1 MKKAI
6 SILGPTHCGK
16 TELAIE
22 ISKHFPTKI
31 ISVDSV
37 QVYKGANI
45 GSSKPNQKILDS
57 IHHGLIDNLDPE
69 DDFSVKDFLNEI
81 SNEFCDCKEDLLF
94 VGGTMMYF
102 YSLFN
107 GISKLPEK
115 NIQFREKLE
124 EEAKNKG
131 WKYMHERLEVID
143 PNAARSIKDSDSQ
156 RILRALEVNHLSKN
170 TFSKLKTMK
179 EKSVIEDYQK
189 FTFAIIPKNKKT
201 FKNQL
206 NERFRKMLE
215 LGLIEETKTI
225 LERTSGKR
233 IKVLET
239 VGYKQVVDFLKD
251 KISFEEMIELAT
263 NATYQ
268 LAKRQMTWLKKFDL
282 DETFFSDDDDKVMKI
297 LSIIK
302 N

>member
-22 ISKHFPTKI
+22 INKHFPTKI

-57 IHHGLIDNLDPE
+57 IHHGLIDYLDPE

-124 EEAKNKG
+124 KEAKNKG
-131 WKYMHERLEVID
+131 WKYMHERLGAID
-143 PNAARSIKDSDSQ
+143 PDAARSINDSDSQ

-170 TFSKLKTMK
+170 TFSKLKTIK

-206 NERFRKMLE
+206 KKRFRKMLE

-268 LAKRQMTWLKKFDL
+268 LAKRQITWLKKFDL

>member
-22 ISKHFPTKI
+22 INKHFPTKI

-57 IHHGLIDNLDPE
+57 IHHGLIDYLDPE

-81 SNEFCDCKEDLLF
+81 SNEFCNCKEDLLF

-124 EEAKNKG
+124 EEAKKKG

-143 PNAARSIKDSDSQ
+143 SDAARLIKDSDSQ

-179 EKSVIEDYQK
+179 EKSVIKDYQK

-206 NERFRKMLE
+206 KERFRKMLE

-239 VGYKQVVDFLKD
+239 VGYKQVADFLNE

-268 LAKRQMTWLKKFDL
+268 LAKRQITWLKKFDL

>member
-6 SILGPTHCGK
+6 SILGPTHSGK

-22 ISKHFPTKI
+22 IHKQFPSKI

-37 QVYKGANI
+37 QIYKGANI
-45 GSSKPNQKILDS
+45 GSSKPEQEILDN
-57 IHHGLIDNLDPE
+57 IHHALINTLDLE

-81 SNEFCDCKEDLLF
+81 SNESKDCKEDLIF

-102 YSLFN
+102 YSLLN

-115 NIQFREKLE
+115 DIELRKKIEN
-124 EEAKNKG
+124 EAENKG
-131 WKYMHERLEVID
+131 WKSMHERLKKID
-143 PNAARSIKDSDSQ
+143 PDAAKTIKDSDSQ
-156 RILRALEVNHLSKN
+156 RILRALEVNFLSRIN
-170 TFSKLKTMK
+170 FSKLKKLK

-189 FTFAIIPKNKKT
+189 FSFAIVPRCKKT
-201 FKNQL
+201 FKKQL
-206 NERFRKMLE
+206 NERFKKMLE
-215 LGLIEETKTI
+215 LGLVEETKT
-225 LERTSGKR
+225 LMELSSESR

-239 VGYKQVVDFLKD
+239 VGYKQVVDFIKN
-251 KISFEEMIELAT
+251 KISYEEMIELAT

-268 LAKRQMTWLKKFDL
+268 LAKRQITWLKKFNL
-282 DETFFSDDDDKVMKI
+282 DKTFFSDEDDKVMKI

>member
-6 SILGPTHCGK
+6 SILGPTHSGK

-22 ISKHFPTKI
+22 INKQFPSKI

-37 QVYKGANI
+37 QIYKGANI
-45 GSSKPNQKILDS
+45 GSSKPDQEILDS
-57 IHHGLIDNLDPE
+57 IHHALINTLDLE

-81 SNEFCDCKEDLLF
+81 SNESKDCKKDLIF

-115 NIQFREKLE
+115 DIKFRKKIEN
-124 EEAKNKG
+124 EAKNKG
-131 WKYMHERLEVID
+131 WKSMHEKLKKID
-143 PNAARSIKDSDSQ
+143 PDVAKTIKDSDSQ
-156 RILRALEVNHLSKN
+156 RILRALEVNFLSRI
-170 TFSKLKTMK
+170 TFTKLKKLK
-179 EKSVIEDYQK
+179 EKSVIENYQK
-189 FTFAIIPKNKKT
+189 FSFAIIPRCKKT
-201 FKNQL
+201 FKKQL
-206 NERFRKMLE
+206 NERFKKMLE
-215 LGLIEETKTI
+215 LGLVEETKNI
-225 LERTSGKR
+225 MEHSSKSR

-239 VGYKQVVDFLKD
+239 VGYKQVVDFVKD
-251 KISFEEMIELAT
+251 KISYEEMIELAT

-268 LAKRQMTWLKKFDL
+268 LAKRQITWLKKFNL
-282 DETFFSDDDDKVMKI
+282 DKTFFSDEDDKVMKI

>member
-22 ISKHFPTKI
+22 INKYLPTKI

-37 QVYKGANI
+37 QIYKDANI
-45 GSSKPNQKILDS
+45 GSNKPDQKILS
-57 IHHGLIDNLDPE
+57 NIHHGLINTLDLE

-81 SNEFCDCKEDLLF
+81 SNELYHSKEDLLF

-107 GISKLPEK
+107 GLSKLPEK
-115 NIQFREKLE
+115 NIQFREKIE
-124 EEAKNKG
+124 EEAKNIG
-131 WKYMHERLEVID
+131 WKLMHERLEVID
-143 PNAARSIKDSDSQ
+143 PDAAKMIQDTDSQ
-156 RILRALEVNHLSKN
+156 RILRALEVNHLSKI
-170 TFSKLKTMK
+170 TFSKLKRFK

-189 FTFAIIPKNKKT
+189 FSFAIIPRCKKT

-206 NERFRKMLE
+206 RDRFKKMLE

-225 LERTSGKR
+225 LERGSGKR

-268 LAKRQMTWLKKFDL
+268 LAKRQITWLKKFNL
-282 DETFFSDDDDKVMKI
+282 HETFFSDEDDKVMKI

>member
-22 ISKHFPTKI
+22 INKHFPTKI

-57 IHHGLIDNLDPE
+57 VHHGLIDYLDLE

-124 EEAKNKG
+124 KEAKNKG
-131 WKYMHERLEVID
+131 WKYMHERLGAID
-143 PNAARSIKDSDSQ
+143 PDAARSINESDSQ

-215 LGLIEETKTI
+215 LGLIEETKNI

>member
-22 ISKHFPTKI
+22 INKNFPSKI

-37 QVYKGANI
+37 QIYKGANI
-45 GSSKPNQKILDS
+45 GSSKPDQEILNKA
-57 IHHGLIDNLDPE
+57 HHALVNIIDLE

-81 SNEFCDCKEDLLF
+81 SYELEGSKEDLVF

-115 NIQFREKLE
+115 NIQLRKKIED
-124 EEAKNKG
+124 EAENKG
-131 WKYMHERLEVID
+131 WKSLHERLKKID
-143 PNAARSIKDSDSQ
+143 PKAAKTIRDTDSQ
-156 RILRALEVNHLSKN
+156 RILRALEVNLLSKI
-170 TFSKLKTMK
+170 TFSKLKSFK
-179 EKSVIEDYQK
+179 EKSVIDDYQK
-189 FTFAIIPKNKKT
+189 FSFAIVPRCKKT
-201 FKNQL
+201 FKNEL
-206 NERFRKMLE
+206 KERFGKMLE
-215 LGLIEETKTI
+215 SGLVEETKTI
-225 LERTSGKR
+225 LELSSEQK

-239 VGYKQVVDFLKD
+239 VGYKQVVDFIKD
-251 KISFEEMIELAT
+251 KISYEEMIELAT

-268 LAKRQMTWLKKFDL
+268 LAKRQITWLKKFNL
-282 DETFFSDDDDKVMKI
+282 DKTFFSDEDDKVMKI

>member
-22 ISKHFPTKI
+22 INKNFPSKI

-37 QVYKGANI
+37 QIYKGANI
-45 GSSKPNQKILDS
+45 GSSKPDQEILNKV
-57 IHHGLIDNLDPE
+57 HHALINIIDLEN
-69 DDFSVKDFLNEI
+69 DFSVKDFLNEI
-81 SNEFCDCKEDLLF
+81 SYELEGSKDDLVF

-115 NIQFREKLE
+115 NIQLRKKIED
-124 EEAKNKG
+124 EAENKG
-131 WKYMHERLEVID
+131 WKSLHERLKKID
-143 PNAARSIKDSDSQ
+143 PKAAKTIRDTDSQ
-156 RILRALEVNHLSKN
+156 RILRALEVNLLSKI
-170 TFSKLKTMK
+170 TFSKLKSFK
-179 EKSVIEDYQK
+179 EKSVIDDYQK
-189 FTFAIIPKNKKT
+189 FSFAIVPRCKKT
-201 FKNQL
+201 FKNEL
-206 NERFRKMLE
+206 KERFGKMLE
-215 LGLIEETKTI
+215 SGLIEETKTI
-225 LERTSGKR
+225 LELSSEQK

-239 VGYKQVVDFLKD
+239 VGYKQVVDFIKD
-251 KISFEEMIELAT
+251 KISYEEMIELAT

-268 LAKRQMTWLKKFDL
+268 LAKRQITWLKKFNL
-282 DETFFSDDDDKVMKI
+282 DKTFFSDEDDKVMKI

>member
-16 TELAIE
+16 TELALE
-22 ISKHFPTKI
+22 INKQFASKI

-37 QVYKGANI
+37 QLYKDANI
-45 GSSKPNQKILDS
+45 GSSKPDQEILEKVHHSLVNILD
-57 IHHGLIDNLDPE
+57 LE
-69 DDFSVKDFLNEI
+69 EDFSVKDFLNKISYELFD
-81 SNEFCDCKEDLLF
+81 SNEDLIF

-115 NIQFREKLE
+115 NIKFREKIA

-131 WKYMHERLEVID
+131 WKILHKKLEEID
-143 PNAARSIKDSDSQ
+143 PDAAKMINDTDSQ
-156 RILRALEVNHLSKN
+156 RILRALEVNYLSKSS
-170 TFSKLKTMK
+170 FSKLKSLK
-179 EKSVIEDYQK
+179 EKSIIEDYQK
-189 FTFAIIPKNKKT
+189 FSFAIIPRCKKA
-201 FKNQL
+201 FKNEL
-206 NERFRKMLE
+206 KERFRKMLE
-215 LGLIEETKTI
+215 LGLIEETKDI
-225 LERTSGKR
+225 LERSSGKK
-233 IKVLET
+233 IKVLNS
-239 VGYKQVVDFLKD
+239 VGYKQVVDYISG
-251 KISFEEMIELAT
+251 KISYEEMIELAT

-268 LAKRQMTWLKKFDL
+268 LAKRQITWLKKFKL
-282 DETFFSDDDDKVMKI
+282 DKTLFSDEDDKVMKI

>member
-22 ISKHFPTKI
+22 INKHFPTKI

-37 QVYKGANI
+37 QVYKGVNI

-57 IHHGLIDNLDPE
+57 IHHGLIDYLDPE

-131 WKYMHERLEVID
+131 WKYMHERLELID
-143 PNAARSIKDSDSQ
+143 PDTARLIKDSDSQ
-156 RILRALEVNHLSKN
+156 RILRALEVNHFSKN
-170 TFSKLKTMK
+170 TFSTLKTMK

-189 FTFAIIPKNKKT
+189 FTFAVIPKNKKT

-206 NERFRKMLE
+206 KERFRKMLE

-225 LERTSGKR
+225 LERTGEKR

-268 LAKRQMTWLKKFDL
+268 LAKRQITWLKKFDL

>member
-22 ISKHFPTKI
+22 INKHFPTKI

-57 IHHGLIDNLDPE
+57 VHHGLIDYLDPE

-143 PNAARSIKDSDSQ
+143 PDAARLIKDSDSQ

-206 NERFRKMLE
+206 KERFRKMLE

-268 LAKRQMTWLKKFDL
+268 LAKRQITWLKKFDL

>member
-22 ISKHFPTKI
+22 INKHFPTKI

-57 IHHGLIDNLDPE
+57 IHHGLIDYLDPE

-81 SNEFCDCKEDLLF
+81 SNEFCDRKEDLLF

-131 WKYMHERLEVID
+131 WKYMHERLEEID
-143 PNAARSIKDSDSQ
+143 PDAARLIKDSDSQ

-170 TFSKLKTMK
+170 TFSRLKSMK

-206 NERFRKMLE
+206 KKRFRKMLE

-225 LERTSGKR
+225 LEHTSGKR

-268 LAKRQMTWLKKFDL
+268 LAKRQITWLKKFDL

>member
-22 ISKHFPTKI
+22 INKNFPSKI

-37 QVYKGANI
+37 QIYKGANI
-45 GSSKPNQKILDS
+45 GSSKPEQEVLDKTHHALINILD
-57 IHHGLIDNLDPE
+57 LE
-69 DDFSVKDFLNEI
+69 DDFSVKDFLNEV
-81 SNEFCDCKEDLLF
+81 SHELNECMEDLMF

-102 YSLFN
+102 HSLFN

-115 NIQFREKLE
+115 SIKLRKKIEDEAKVEGWKSMHEKL
-124 EEAKNKG
+124 KK
-131 WKYMHERLEVID
+131 ID
-143 PNAARSIKDSDSQ
+143 PDAAKIIRDSDSQ
-156 RILRALEVNHLSKN
+156 RILRALEVNLLSKV
-170 TFSKLKTMK
+170 TFSELKSFK

-189 FTFAIIPKNKKT
+189 FSFAIVPRCKET

-206 NERFRKMLE
+206 KERFTKMLE
-215 LGLIEETKTI
+215 LGLVEETNAI
-225 LERTSGKR
+225 LELSSEKK
-233 IKVLET
+233 IKILET
-239 VGYKQVVDFLKD
+239 AGYKQVVEFIKN
-251 KISFEEMIELAT
+251 KISYEEMIELAT

-268 LAKRQMTWLKKFDL
+268 LAKRQITWLKKFNL
-282 DETFFSDDDDKVMKI
+282 DKTFFSDEDDKVMKI

>member
-22 ISKHFPTKI
+22 INKHFPSKI

-37 QVYKGANI
+37 QIYKGANI
-45 GSSKPNQKILDS
+45 GSSKPDQEILDKTY
-57 IHHGLIDNLDPE
+57 HALINTLNLE
-69 DDFSVKDFLNEI
+69 DDFSVKDFLNEV
-81 SNEFCDCKEDLLF
+81 SYELNGYREDLIF

-102 YSLFN
+102 HSLFN

-115 NIQFREKLE
+115 SIKLRKKIEDEAKVEGWKSMHEKL
-124 EEAKNKG
+124 KK
-131 WKYMHERLEVID
+131 ID
-143 PNAARSIKDSDSQ
+143 PDAAKIIRDSDSQ
-156 RILRALEVNHLSKN
+156 RILRALEVNLLSKV
-170 TFSKLKTMK
+170 TFSELKSFK
-179 EKSVIEDYQK
+179 EKSVIDDYQK
-189 FTFAIIPKNKKT
+189 FSFAIVPRCKET

-206 NERFRKMLE
+206 KERFTKMLE
-215 LGLIEETKTI
+215 LGLVEETNTI
-225 LERTSGKR
+225 LELSSEKK
-233 IKVLET
+233 IKILET
-239 VGYKQVVDFLKD
+239 VGYKQVVEFIKN
-251 KISFEEMIELAT
+251 KISYEEMIELAT

-268 LAKRQMTWLKKFDL
+268 LAKRQITWLNKFNL
-282 DETFFSDDDDKVMKI
+282 DKTFFSDEDDKVMKI

>member
-22 ISKHFPTKI
+22 INKLFPSKI

-37 QVYKGANI
+37 QVYRGANI
-45 GSSKPNQKILDS
+45 GSSKPVQEILDET
-57 IHHGLIDNLDPE
+57 HHVLINTLDLE

-81 SNEFCDCKEDLLF
+81 TFELKGRMENLLF

-115 NIQFREKLE
+115 NFELRKKIEDK
-124 EEAKNKG
+124 AKNEG
-131 WKYMHERLEVID
+131 WKSMHERLDKID
-143 PNAARSIKDSDSQ
+143 PDAAKMIRDTDSQ
-156 RILRALEVNHLSKN
+156 RILRALEVNLLSKI
-170 TFSKLKTMK
+170 TFSKLKNFK
-179 EKSVIEDYQK
+179 EKSVIDDYQK
-189 FTFAIIPKNKKT
+189 FTFAIVPRCKKT

-206 NERFRKMLE
+206 KERFAKMLE

-225 LERTSGKR
+225 LELSSEKKV
-233 IKVLET
+233 KVLET
-239 VGYKQVVDFLKD
+239 VGYKQVVDFIKD
-251 KISFEEMIELAT
+251 RISYEEMIELAT

-268 LAKRQMTWLKKFDL
+268 LAKRQITWLKKFNL
-282 DETFFSDDDDKVMKI
+282 DRTFFSDEDDKVMKI

>member
-22 ISKHFPTKI
+22 INKHFPTKI

-57 IHHGLIDNLDPE
+57 VHHGLIDHLDLE

-143 PNAARSIKDSDSQ
+143 PDAARLIKDSDSQ

-206 NERFRKMLE
+206 KERFRKMLE

-268 LAKRQMTWLKKFDL
+268 LAKRQITWLKKFDL

>member
-6 SILGPTHCGK
+6 SILGPTHSGK

-22 ISKHFPTKI
+22 INKQFPSKI

-37 QVYKGANI
+37 QIYKGANI
-45 GSSKPNQKILDS
+45 GSSKPGQEILDS
-57 IHHGLIDNLDPE
+57 FHHALINTLNLE
-69 DDFSVKDFLNEI
+69 DEFSVKDFLNEI
-81 SNEFCDCKEDLLF
+81 SKESKGFEKDLIF

-115 NIQFREKLE
+115 DTKLRKKIEK
-124 EEAKNKG
+124 EAKNKG
-131 WKYMHERLEVID
+131 WKSMHERLKKID
-143 PNAARSIKDSDSQ
+143 PDAANAIKDTDSQ
-156 RILRALEVNHLSKN
+156 RILRALEVNFLSRI
-170 TFSKLKTMK
+170 TFSKLKKLK
-179 EKSVIEDYQK
+179 ERSVIEDYQK
-189 FTFAIIPKNKKT
+189 FSFAIVPRCKKT
-201 FKNQL
+201 FKNQI
-206 NERFRKMLE
+206 NERFKKMLE
-215 LGLIEETKTI
+215 LGLVEETKT
-225 LERTSGKR
+225 LMERSSESR

-239 VGYKQVVDFLKD
+239 VGYKQVVDFIKN
-251 KISFEEMIELAT
+251 KISHEEMIELAT

-268 LAKRQMTWLKKFDL
+268 LAKRQITWLKKFNL
-282 DETFFSDDDDKVMKI
+282 DKTFFSDEDDKVMKI

>member
-22 ISKHFPTKI
+22 INKHFPTKI

-57 IHHGLIDNLDPE
+57 VHHGLIDYLDLE

-124 EEAKNKG
+124 EEARNKG

-143 PNAARSIKDSDSQ
+143 PDAARLIKDSDSQ

-206 NERFRKMLE
+206 KERFRKMLE

-268 LAKRQMTWLKKFDL
+268 LAKRQITWLKKFDL

>member
-22 ISKHFPTKI
+22 INKHFPTKI

-57 IHHGLIDNLDPE
+57 IHHGLIDYLDPE

-143 PNAARSIKDSDSQ
+143 PDAARSIKDSDSQ

-189 FTFAIIPKNKKT
+189 FTFAIIPKNKKN

-206 NERFRKMLE
+206 KERFRKMLE

-263 NATYQ
+263 NASYQ
-268 LAKRQMTWLKKFDL
+268 LAKRQITWLKKFDL

>member
-22 ISKHFPTKI
+22 INKHFPTKI

-45 GSSKPNQKILDS
+45 GSSKPSQKILDS
-57 IHHGLIDNLDPE
+57 IHHGLIDYLDPE

-143 PNAARSIKDSDSQ
+143 PDAARLIKDSDSQ

-206 NERFRKMLE
+206 KERFRKMLE

-263 NATYQ
+263 NASYQ
-268 LAKRQMTWLKKFDL
+268 LAKRQITWLKKFDL

>member
-22 ISKHFPTKI
+22 INKHFPTKI

-57 IHHGLIDNLDPE
+57 IHHGLIDYLDPE

-124 EEAKNKG
+124 KEAKNKG
-131 WKYMHERLEVID
+131 WKYMHERLGAID
-143 PNAARSIKDSDSQ
+143 PDAARSINESDSQ

-215 LGLIEETKTI
+215 LGLIEETKNI

-268 LAKRQMTWLKKFDL
+268 LAKRQITWLKKFDL

>member
-22 ISKHFPTKI
+22 INEHFPTKI

-57 IHHGLIDNLDPE
+57 IHHGLIDYLDPE

-143 PNAARSIKDSDSQ
+143 PDAARSIKDSDSQ
-156 RILRALEVNHLSKN
+156 RILRALEVNQLSKN
-170 TFSKLKTMK
+170 TFSKLNTIK

-215 LGLIEETKTI
+215 LGLIEETKNI

-233 IKVLET
+233 IKVLEA

>member
-22 ISKHFPTKI
+22 IYKHLPTKI

-57 IHHGLIDNLDPE
+57 IHHGLIDYLDPE

-143 PNAARSIKDSDSQ
+143 PDAARLIKDSDSQ

-189 FTFAIIPKNKKT
+189 FTFAIIPKNKKS

-206 NERFRKMLE
+206 KERFRKMLE

-225 LERTSGKR
+225 LESTSGKR

-263 NATYQ
+263 NASYQ
-268 LAKRQMTWLKKFDL
+268 LAKRQITWLKKFDL
-282 DETFFSDDDDKVMKI
+282 DEVFFSDDDDKVMKI

>member
-22 ISKHFPTKI
+22 INKHFPTKI

-37 QVYKGANI
+37 QIYKGANI

-57 IHHGLIDNLDPE
+57 IHHGLIDYLDPE

-131 WKYMHERLEVID
+131 WKYMHERLEVVD
-143 PNAARSIKDSDSQ
+143 PDAARLIKDSDSQ

-206 NERFRKMLE
+206 KERFRKMLE

-268 LAKRQMTWLKKFDL
+268 LAKRQITWLKKFDL

>member
-16 TELAIE
+16 TELALE
-22 ISKHFPTKI
+22 INKQFASKI

-37 QVYKGANI
+37 QLYKGANI
-45 GSSKPNQKILDS
+45 GSSKPDQEILEKVHHSLVNILD
-57 IHHGLIDNLDPE
+57 LE
-69 DDFSVKDFLNEI
+69 EDFSVKDFLNKISYELFD
-81 SNEFCDCKEDLLF
+81 SNEDLIF

-115 NIQFREKLE
+115 NIKFREKIA

-131 WKYMHERLEVID
+131 WKILHKKLEEID
-143 PNAARSIKDSDSQ
+143 PDAAKMINDTDSQ
-156 RILRALEVNHLSKN
+156 RILRALEVNYLSKSS
-170 TFSKLKTMK
+170 FSKLKSLK
-179 EKSVIEDYQK
+179 EKSIIEDYQK
-189 FTFAIIPKNKKT
+189 FSFAIIPRCKKA
-201 FKNQL
+201 FKNEL
-206 NERFRKMLE
+206 KERFRKMLE
-215 LGLIEETKTI
+215 LGLIEETKDI
-225 LERTSGKR
+225 LERSSGKK
-233 IKVLET
+233 IKVLNS
-239 VGYKQVVDFLKD
+239 VGYKQVVDYISG
-251 KISFEEMIELAT
+251 KISYEEMIELAT

-268 LAKRQMTWLKKFDL
+268 LAKRQITWLKKFKL
-282 DETFFSDDDDKVMKI
+282 DKTLFSDEDDKVMKI

>member
-22 ISKHFPTKI
+22 INKHFPTKI

-57 IHHGLIDNLDPE
+57 IHHGLIDYLDPE
-69 DDFSVKDFLNEI
+69 DDFSVKDFLNKI

-143 PNAARSIKDSDSQ
+143 PDAARLIKDSDSQ

-206 NERFRKMLE
+206 KERFRKMLE

-268 LAKRQMTWLKKFDL
+268 LAKRQITWLKKFDL

>member
-22 ISKHFPTKI
+22 INKHFPTKI

-57 IHHGLIDNLDPE
+57 IHHGLIDFLDPE
-69 DDFSVKDFLNEI
+69 DDFSVNDFLNEI

-143 PNAARSIKDSDSQ
+143 PDAARSIKDSDSQ

-268 LAKRQMTWLKKFDL
+268 LAKRQITWLKKFDL

-297 LSIIK
+297 LSMIK